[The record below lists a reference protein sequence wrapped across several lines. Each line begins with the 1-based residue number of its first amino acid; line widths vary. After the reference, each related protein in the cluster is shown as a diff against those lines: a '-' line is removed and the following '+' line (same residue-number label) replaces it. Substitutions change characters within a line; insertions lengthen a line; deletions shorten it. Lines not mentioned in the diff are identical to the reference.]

1 MSEEKEYENPV
12 TSLTSRRLRLNPEI
26 RRMFK
31 ETTLSIENFI
41 APIFVCFGE
50 NKKIPIKSMPNQYQ
64 ISLDKLEDEI
74 LDLQQHG
81 ISSVI
86 LFGIPEKKDFLGSD
100 NFSDNGIVP
109 SAIKLIKNKFPEMI
123 VISDLCFCEYTDH
136 GHCGIINMS
145 ENEFYQPNFEEGYL
159 LNKETLKILNDAALV
174 HAKAGADIIAPSGMI
189 DGTVGSIRTH
199 LDINGFEKVAI
210 MNYSVKYK
218 SSLYEPFR
226 DAADSSPSFGDRSQ
240 YQMDS
245 SNRREAVKKV
255 KRDIDDGV
263 DIIMVKP
270 SMFYQDVIRELRD
283 NFELPICAYQVSGE
297 YSMIHNAAAN
307 NLIDLEKA
315 ILESLLSIK
324 RSGAD
329 LIITYFAREISRTLN
344 QNGDT

>member
-1 MSEEKEYENPV
+1 MSEQQEDLNPK

-26 RRMFK
+26 RKIFK
-31 ETTLSIENFI
+31 ETTLSVENFI
-41 APIFVCFGE
+41 APIFICYGVD
-50 NKKIPIKSMPNQYQ
+50 KKIPIKSMPNQYQ
-64 ISLDKLEDEI
+64 LSLDNLEDEI
-74 LDLQQHG
+74 NDLKQYG
-81 ISSVI
+81 ISTVI
-86 LFGIPEKKDFLGSD
+86 LFGIPEKKDSLGSD
-100 NFSDNGIVP
+100 NFNKDGIVP
-109 SAIKLIKNKFPEMI
+109 SAIRLIKNKFPEMI

-136 GHCGIINMS
+136 GHCGIINKPGS
-145 ENEFYQPNFEEGYL
+145 EFYQPNLGEGYL

-174 HAKAGADIIAPSGMI
+174 HSNAGADIIAPSGMI
-189 DGTVGSIRTH
+189 DGTVSSLRNH
-199 LDINGFEKVAI
+199 LDLNGFEKVAI

-226 DAADSSPSFGDRSQ
+226 DAAESSPSFGDRSQ
-240 YQMDS
+240 YQMDF

-255 KRDIDDGV
+255 KRDIEDGV
-263 DIIMVKP
+263 DIVMVKP

-307 NLIDLEKA
+307 GLIDLNQA

-329 LIITYFAREISRTLN
+329 LIITYFAREICRTLS
-344 QNGDT
+344 QNGDI

>member
-1 MSEEKEYENPV
+1 VSKEEEYLNPKK
-12 TSLTSRRLRLNPEI
+12 TITSRRLRLNPEI
-26 RRMFK
+26 RKIFK
-31 ETTLSIENFI
+31 ETTLNVDNFI

-50 NKKIPIKSMPNQYQ
+50 NKKIPIQSMPNQYQ
-64 ISLDKLEDEI
+64 ISIDKLEDEI
-74 LDLQQHG
+74 FELKQLG

-109 SAIKLIKNKFPEMI
+109 SAIRIIKNKFPEII

-136 GHCGIINMS
+136 GHCGVINLP
-145 ENEFYQPNFEEGYL
+145 EAEFYQPNLEEGYL
-159 LNKETLKILNDAALV
+159 LNQETLKVLNDAALI
-174 HAKAGADIIAPSGMI
+174 HANAGADIIAPSGMI
-189 DGTVGSIRTH
+189 DGTVRSLRTH
-199 LDINGFEKVAI
+199 LDTNGFEKVAI

-226 DAADSSPSFGDRSQ
+226 DAAESSPSFGDRSQ
-240 YQMDS
+240 YQMDF
-245 SNRREAVKKV
+245 SNRREAIKKV
-255 KRDIDDGV
+255 KEDYENGV

-270 SMFYQDVIRELRD
+270 AMFYQDVIRELRD

-297 YSMIHNAAAN
+297 YSMIHNAASN
-307 NLIDLEKA
+307 NLIDLNQA

-329 LIITYFAREISRTLN
+329 LIITYFAKEISNMLK
-344 QNGDT
+344 QNGEI